1 VAREIGDLFSVYI
14 ILPLSGCSS
23 GLTYPSEN
31 VIVNP
36 FARVTAASAVES
48 GVPVAADVAPV
59 TAFAPENAT

>member
-1 VAREIGDLFSVYI
+1 M
-14 ILPLSGCSS
+14 LPLSGCSS
-23 GLTYPSEN
+23 GLAYPSAN

-48 GVPVAADVAPV
+48 GVPTALESAPV